1 MGFHDPIWRCAYVFK
16 MGGNQTT
23 NYSERPISR
32 FAQVDSTFQTNYQTA
47 GFENGSLKVCVFFCV
62 LFARSKNTIACS
74 PGEFCGFLSTLDWR
88 DGEMS
93 KTSPVDLDRE
103 KILKFSEALSISAG
117 QFGFSL
123 VVIFSALVLIWWLCC
138 LCLGRFCFISVL
150 LENHWILVEHGHA
163 NSAKKNKRKPQE
175 WDKLICQTLQTS

>member
-1 MGFHDPIWRCAYVFK
+1 MIQFDGAHMSSRWVETKPPTIVKGW
-16 MGGNQTT
+16 
-23 NYSERPISR
+23 SR
-32 FAQVDSTFQTNYQTA
+32 FSQVDSTFQTNYQTA

-74 PGEFCGFLSTLDWR
+74 PGGFCGFLSTLDWR

-123 VVIFSALVLIWWLCC
+123 VVIFSALVLMV
-138 LCLGRFCFISVL
+138 VL
-150 LENHWILVEHGHA
+150 LVFGKVLLHLSFVGESLNSGGAQHGHA
-163 NSAKKNKRKPQE
+163 NSAKKNKRKPLE